1 MRLTATSEA
10 EGWNARSKGCVP
22 TSMSTTASAI
32 TAVSSLEFAFFAF
45 AVQHTFTRTRKGEEK
60 EKGSCVRVGLIR
72 VI

>member
-45 AVQHTFTRTRKGEEK
+45 AVQHTLTRTPKRKEEEK
-60 EKGSCVRVGLIR
+60 SSCVRVGLIR

>member
-1 MRLTATSEA
+1 
-10 EGWNARSKGCVP
+10 
-22 TSMSTTASAI
+22 MSTTASAI

-60 EKGSCVRVGLIR
+60 EKGSRVRVGLIR